1 MATQLQT
8 LPEAAIIPA
17 GANGGASAM
26 TFALRSFL
34 YAVFK
39 HRRLVVGVFA
49 VVFTA
54 AVVAALIRPRVWQA
68 NTKVLVKLGET
79 VQLAP
84 AESPSKSV
92 NLPLNTEVVN
102 TEAELVKS
110 RHVIE
115 RAVERLGIKPPPGT
129 EMSELIDNLQ
139 LALTVAPTPASNILR
154 ISYFGR
160 DPERSARMVNA
171 ITDAY
176 IEEHNKAYRN
186 EGIHSFYTE
195 QLAILEKEMKAAQ
208 QRLKE
213 YLGNENIID
222 VDQEISILNQDV
234 QEQDKGL
241 KAHLAKLMGA
251 ERKLAEVQ
259 AQLERTPVQVP
270 FEEEWLSNPTI
281 QTFKDK
287 LANLEIE
294 RYQLLQHYMPTDRHV
309 TDKDA
314 EIASIRARI
323 REEKDRILNKQT
335 LQRND
340 LHRELERNADTL
352 QVLLADLRSRT
363 EPLQQRLDQT
373 RKRLEELRDKR
384 FVIDNLKQIAEEKAY
399 AFDLYFKKQE
409 ESRIAEAMK
418 DQSVVNVTVVERA
431 APPNDPVNGLLL
443 PLLLGLLG
451 GITLAAS
458 MAVAVEWLNRTLR
471 FEEEVERYLELP
483 VLAVIPDL
491 HTLPD
496 VAA

>member
-8 LPEAAIIPA
+8 LPEAALIPA
-17 GANGGASAM
+17 AANDNANTMA
-26 TFALRSFL
+26 FAARSFL

-49 VVFTA
+49 VVLVGA
-54 AVVAALIRPRVWQA
+54 LVVALIRPKVWQA
-68 NTKVLVKLGET
+68 STKVIVKLGES

-84 AESPSKSV
+84 AEAPSKSV
-92 NLPLNTEVVN
+92 NQPLSAEVVN
-102 TEAELVKS
+102 TEAEIVKS
-110 RHVIE
+110 RQVME
-115 RAVERLGIKPPPGT
+115 KAVEHLGIKPQPGT
-129 EMSELIDNLQ
+129 NLSEMIDNME

-160 DPERSARMVNA
+160 DPERSAKMVNA

-176 IEEHNKAYRN
+176 IEEHNKAYQN
-186 EGIHSFYTE
+186 EGVHSFYTE
-195 QLAILEKEMKAAQ
+195 QLAILEKEMKNAQ
-208 QRLKE
+208 QRLRE
-213 YLGNENIID
+213 YLGSENIID

-241 KAHLAKLMGA
+241 KAHLAKLTGT
-251 ERKLAEVQ
+251 ERKLTEVE
-259 AQLERTPVQVP
+259 AQIDKTPVQVP

-287 LANLEIE
+287 LAALEID

-309 TDKDA
+309 TDKDE
-314 EIASIRARI
+314 EIANVRGRI
-323 REEKDRILNKQT
+323 KEEKDRILNKQT

-352 QVLLADLRSRT
+352 KVLLADLRSRT
-363 EPLQQRLDQT
+363 DPYTQRLTET
-373 RKRLEELRDKR
+373 RKHLQDLRDKR
-384 FVIDNLKQIAEEKAY
+384 FVINNLKQLADEKTY

-418 DQSVVNVTVVERA
+418 DQSMVNVTVVERA

-443 PLLLGLLG
+443 PVLLGLIG
-451 GITLAAS
+451 GIIVAAA

-491 HTLPD
+491 QTLPD